1 MHVVSDESG
10 SDDSDSDD
18 LFPDLGVCSSDDD
31 DDDDELASLATLG
44 LLGGWLHLARGRCSS
59 GQPAAGHSLTFVW
72 CCVCS
77 GTQATERDA
86 PVSTAHVQR
95 TVAAALRVTLPSV
108 PQGQGIT
115 LRKPSEFDW
124 EEHVRDMRPHNFKL
138 RYRLTAEVFY
148 DLLDLLRPD
157 LQNDNQKQEANNSG
171 KGFVVRPVVKLA
183 IALRYLAGG
192 DPLDL
197 KLIYHVSKAYI
208 MDCVWRV
215 VDAVN
220 TRLRCHHCPWS
231 IFRTSCMCA
240 CCKPVEALLT
250 SRASKN
256 EH

>member
-1 MHVVSDESG
+1 MEQD
-10 SDDSDSDD
+10 
-18 LFPDLGVCSSDDD
+18 
-31 DDDDELASLATLG
+31 
-44 LLGGWLHLARGRCSS
+44 
-59 GQPAAGHSLTFVW
+59 AA
-72 CCVCS
+72 
-77 GTQATERDA
+77 
-86 PVSTAHVQR
+86 VSTAHVQR

-124 EEHVRDMRPHNFKL
+124 EEHVRDMRPHDFKL

-197 KLIYHVSKAYI
+197 KLIYHVSKSYV

-220 TRLRCHHCPWS
+220 TRLDNIHFPLHDP
-231 IFRTSCMCA
+231 
-240 CCKPVEALLT
+240 EALAELERDF
-250 SRASKN
+250 RAGTRGDFWKGQVGAVDGI
-256 EH
+256 HFKMQARC